1 VKSLDAESL
10 AFLHAIAS
18 QSNLTAASKQLG
30 VTRSA
35 LSHRLRD
42 IERRIGASLFHR
54 TTRRLVLSQAGE
66 VLLAHAEQIAAQ
78 VREAN
83 TALQESL
90 DSNPGLSRTP
100 EERERKLAAPVIS

>member
-1 VKSLDAESL
+1 VKSLDADSL

-42 IERRIGASLFHR
+42 IEKRIGASLFHR

-78 VREAN
+78 VQEAN
-83 TALQESL
+83 SALQESL
-90 DSNPGLSRTP
+90 GSISGHLRIT
-100 EERERKLAAPVIS
+100 APPLLGGCGSAR